1 MSEINERGKSTLT
14 VVELPTVEVPIP
26 SVIALGFFDG
36 CHTGHRTLLRE
47 TVRRARAMHLESAV
61 FTFSD
66 EGIKAGALRIYSL
79 EDRLETFRRM
89 GIEKVYLASFESL
102 RNLSPEWFVKTVL
115 VEMCGAKWAV
125 SGPDFRFGKNA
136 AGGPDTLAALM
147 RRQGSGT
154 TVLPPVLDRGEKVSS
169 TSIRRA
175 LESGDMERAGRMLG
189 EAYHLT
195 LPVLHGK
202 GLGHTLG
209 FPTANQ
215 APAHGRLLPG
225 RGVYRTETEVDGAV
239 YPSLTNVGLRPTV
252 EKADGVNVETH
263 LIGYRGDLYGKTVTV
278 RFLQFLRPERRF
290 DSVDALKAQLEED
303 VRRVLA
309 KSAREE
315 KAEDKKEN

>member
-1 MSEINERGKSTLT
+1 
-14 VVELPTVEVPIP
+14 
-26 SVIALGFFDG
+26 
-36 CHTGHRTLLRE
+36 
-47 TVRRARAMHLESAV
+47 
-61 FTFSD
+61 
-66 EGIKAGALRIYSL
+66 
-79 EDRLETFRRM
+79 
-89 GIEKVYLASFESL
+89 
-102 RNLSPEWFVKTVL
+102 
-115 VEMCGAKWAV
+115 
-125 SGPDFRFGKNA
+125 
-136 AGGPDTLAALM
+136 M

-309 KSAREE
+309 KSSREE

>member
-1 MSEINERGKSTLT
+1 MSEKLESTLT
-14 VVELPTVEVPIP
+14 VTEIPTVEEPNP

-36 CHTGHRTLLRE
+36 CHTGHRALLRE
-47 TVRRARAMHLESAV
+47 TVKRARAMGAESAV

-66 EGIKAGALRIYSL
+66 EGIKAGAPRISSL
-79 EDRLETFRRM
+79 SERLETFRLM
-89 GIEKVYLASFESL
+89 GIERVYLASFEAL
-102 RNLSPEWFVKTVL
+102 RNLTPEWFVKTVL

-147 RRQGSGT
+147 RRQGGGT

-195 LPVLHGK
+195 LPVSRGK
-202 GLGHTLG
+202 GLGHTIG

-215 APAHGRLLPG
+215 TPSPRRLLPG
-225 RGVYRTETEVDGAV
+225 RGVYRTETVVDGQV

-252 EKADGVNVETH
+252 EDGGGVNVETY
-263 LIGYRGDLYGKTVTV
+263 LLGYKGDLYGKTVTV

-290 DSVDALKAQLEED
+290 DSVEALRAQLDED
-303 VRRVLA
+303 VRRVMA
-309 KSAREE
+309 KSPSDNKR
-315 KAEDKKEN
+315 K